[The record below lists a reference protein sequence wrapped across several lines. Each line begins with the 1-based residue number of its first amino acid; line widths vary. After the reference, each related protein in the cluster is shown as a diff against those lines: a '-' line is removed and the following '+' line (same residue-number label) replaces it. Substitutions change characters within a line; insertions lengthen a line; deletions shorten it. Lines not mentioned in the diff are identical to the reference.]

1 MKVNRVQN
9 NITLDL
15 TDFHCIDKPNQTK
28 NKEQRTKNKK
38 HIKQNIKAKETK
50 QNKSKKKKK
59 QRKRKQNKTLSHSLN
74 LLLSPTEEKISIQ
87 VRLEVE

>member
-28 NKEQRTKNKK
+28 NKEQRTKKQKTHKTK
-38 HIKQNIKAKETK
+38 HQSKRNETK
-50 QNKSKKKKK
+50 QIKEEEETKEKKAKQDTESFFKSSFISHRRKNKH
-59 QRKRKQNKTLSHSLN
+59 TG
-74 LLLSPTEEKISIQ
+74 
-87 VRLEVE
+87 